1 MTFKNDKSYYY
12 QFAKVTYVNS
22 KVIEHG
28 VPPMDSLGINIDI
41 FPLDGM
47 PENKIRRRI
56 HQDCL
61 MLMSKIRTFIVILR
75 NRIPSVG
82 RCFLPYRW
90 TLYILDIM
98 AKKYSYYGSTYVGNI
113 LATTVRHKE
122 IPNSFFSGSI
132 YLEFEKNKYPA
143 PKEYKKYL
151 RRLYGDYMKYPPKE
165 KQVSHHHFEAYIL
178 SLIHISEPTRPY

>member
-1 MTFKNDKSYYY
+1 M
-12 QFAKVTYVNS
+12 TYVNS

-47 PENKIRRRI
+47 PENKIRRI

-165 KQVSHHHFEAYIL
+165 KQVSHHHFEAYIG
-178 SLIHISEPTRPY
+178 E